1 MTPPSERRVGLPSGP
16 LNREDL
22 TYEKDKCQTVGQVM
36 VRRVFTVR
44 ATDRIERAADLM
56 EWKHIRHVPVED
68 DKGYLVG
75 IVTYRTLLHLLGLV
89 RNAPVPVGEVM
100 KALPVTVTPDT
111 PLLKALELMRE
122 GEIGCLPVVDPDNQH
137 GPKLVGIIT
146 GSDFISLSA
155 QLLQDWLRS

>member
-1 MTPPSERRVGLPSGP
+1 MTPPSERRVGPPSGP
-16 LNREDL
+16 LDRKRLSLSEHDFR
-22 TYEKDKCQTVGQVM
+22 TVGQVM
-36 VRRVFTVR
+36 VQPVFTVR

-68 DKGYLVG
+68 DEGFLVG

-100 KALPVTVTPDT
+100 KALPVTVTPNT
-111 PLLKALELMRE
+111 KLLDALRLMRD
-122 GEIGCLPVVDPDNQH
+122 GEIGCLPVIDPDNHH

-146 GSDFISLSA
+146 GSDFIALSA
-155 QLLQDWLRS
+155 DLLEDWLNS